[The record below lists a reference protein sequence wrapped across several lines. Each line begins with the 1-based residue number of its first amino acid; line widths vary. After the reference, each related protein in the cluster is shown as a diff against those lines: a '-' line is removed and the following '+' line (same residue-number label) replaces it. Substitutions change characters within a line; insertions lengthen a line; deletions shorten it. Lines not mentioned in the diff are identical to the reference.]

1 MVDSLSVD
9 CLCSSQIELF
19 ATSVVRLCKL
29 KRLME
34 NIHIH
39 YIYIHIYIIYR
50 LYIEREREREEKKE
64 EKGAASSKNEFF
76 TTSFGHWSFSR
87 EFILN

>member
-50 LYIEREREREEKKE
+50 LYIYRERERRKREKKE
-64 EKGAASSKNEFF
+64 LLVVKTN
-76 TTSFGHWSFSR
+76 FSQLVLAIGR
-87 EFILN
+87 FQGNLF

>member
-9 CLCSSQIELF
+9 CLCSSHIELF
-19 ATSVVRLCKL
+19 VTSVVRLCKL

-39 YIYIHIYIIYR
+39 YIYIYIHIYIIYI
-50 LYIEREREREEKKE
+50 LYIEREEKKG

-76 TTSFGHWSFSR
+76 TTSFGHWSLFWPL
-87 EFILN
+87 ILI